1 MMEHSPQWPV
11 EMEELIRGFVDLRCR
26 YQAALTEVKT
36 KLDILNEEF
45 RVRYSRNPIHHME
58 SRIKAPASVAKKLE
72 RKGLAPT
79 PENAVQH
86 LWDIAGIRVVC
97 AYRDDVYTIAQLLTS
112 QDDIRLLRSRDY
124 IREPKANGYRS
135 LHLIVEIPVFLSTG
149 KQYLPVEVQIRT
161 IAMDFWASLE
171 HRIRYKVE
179 FDVPEDL
186 NRELF
191 DAAQRIAEVD
201 EDMQRIHDRMVALA
215 DSSGIKSPPQ
225 PPQVDWEE

>member
-1 MMEHSPQWPV
+1 MDNRPQWPAD
-11 EMEELIRGFVDLRCR
+11 MEQLILGFVDLRCR

-58 SRIKAPASVAKKLE
+58 SRIKSPESIAGKLR
-72 RKGLAPT
+72 RKGLEPT
-79 PENAVQH
+79 PENATRH
-86 LWDIAGIRVVC
+86 LMDIAGVRVVC
-97 AYRDDVYTIAQLLTS
+97 AYREDVYTIAHLLTS

-124 IREPKANGYRS
+124 IQEPKPNGYRS

-149 KQYLPVEVQIRT
+149 KQYMPVEVQIRT

-179 FDVPEDL
+179 FQVPEDL

-201 EDMQRIHDRMVALA
+201 EDMQRIHNRMVALA
-215 DSSGIKSPPQ
+215 KKSGVTSQDKPPHIG
-225 PPQVDWEE
+225 WEE

>member
-1 MMEHSPQWPV
+1 MSHMPQWPA
-11 EMEELIRGFVDLRCR
+11 EMEELIKGFVDLRCR

-58 SRIKAPASVAKKLE
+58 SRIKDPASVAKKLA
-72 RKGLAPT
+72 RKGFSPT
-79 PENAVQH
+79 PENAVEQ
-86 LWDIAGIRVVC
+86 LKDIAGIRVVC
-97 AYRDDVYTIAQLLTS
+97 AYRDDVYTIAKLLTN
-112 QDDIRLLRSRDY
+112 QDDIRLIRTRDY
-124 IREPKANGYRS
+124 IKEPKANGYRS

-179 FDVPEDL
+179 FQVPEDL
-186 NRELF
+186 NLELF

-215 DSSGIKSPPQ
+215 NSSGVESAPQ

>member
-1 MMEHSPQWPV
+1 METRPQWPAD
-11 EMEELIRGFVDLRCR
+11 MEQLIREFIDLRCH

-58 SRIKAPASVAKKLE
+58 SRIKSPESIADKLR
-72 RKGLAPT
+72 RKGLEPT
-79 PENAVQH
+79 PENAVAH
-86 LWDIAGIRVVC
+86 LRDIAGVRVVC
-97 AYRDDVYTIAQLLTS
+97 AYREDVYTIAQLLTS

-124 IREPKANGYRS
+124 IREPKPNGYRS

-149 KQYLPVEVQIRT
+149 KQYMPVEVQIRT

-215 DSSGIKSPPQ
+215 ESSGVTSAPQ
-225 PPQVDWEE
+225 PPQTGCEE

>member
-1 MMEHSPQWPV
+1 MEHMPQWPS
-11 EMEELIRGFVDLRCR
+11 EMEELISGFVDLRCR

-58 SRIKAPASVAKKLE
+58 SRIKAPASIAKKLE
-72 RKGLAPT
+72 RKGFAPT
-79 PENAVQH
+79 PENAMQH
-86 LWDIAGIRVVC
+86 LKDIAGVRVVC
-97 AYRDDVYTIAQLLTS
+97 AYREDVYTIARLLTD

-124 IREPKANGYRS
+124 IKEPKSNGYRS

-179 FDVPEDL
+179 FEVPEDL
-186 NRELF
+186 NQELF

-201 EDMQRIHDRMVALA
+201 EDMQHIHERMVALA
-215 DSSGIKSPPQ
+215 QRSGVASQPAPPQ
-225 PPQVDWEE
+225 ADWEE

>member
-1 MMEHSPQWPV
+1 MENRPQWPAD
-11 EMEELIRGFVDLRCR
+11 MEQLVRGFVDLRCR

-58 SRIKAPASVAKKLE
+58 SRIKSPESIAGKLR
-72 RKGLAPT
+72 RKGLEPT
-79 PENAVQH
+79 AENAVRH
-86 LWDIAGIRVVC
+86 LTDLAGVRVVC
-97 AYRDDVYTIAQLLTS
+97 AYREDVYTIAQLLTS

-124 IREPKANGYRS
+124 IRQPKPNGYRS

-149 KQYLPVEVQIRT
+149 KQYMPVEVQIRT

-171 HRIRYKVE
+171 HRIRYKVDFE
-179 FDVPEDL
+179 VPEDL
-186 NRELF
+186 NRELY

-201 EDMQRIHDRMVALA
+201 EDMQRIHDRMVSLA
-215 DSSGIKSPPQ
+215 RSSGVEHAPQ
-225 PPQVDWEE
+225 PPQVEWEE

>member
-1 MMEHSPQWPV
+1 MEHTPQWSA
-11 EMEELIRGFVDLRCR
+11 ETEELIRAFVDLRCR

-58 SRIKAPASVAKKLE
+58 SRVKSPASIAKKLG
-72 RKGLAPT
+72 RKGLEPT
-79 PENAVQH
+79 AENAMKH
-86 LWDIAGIRVVC
+86 LTDIAGVRVVC
-97 AYRDDVYTIAQLLTS
+97 AYRDDVYTIARLLTT
-112 QDDIRLLRSRDY
+112 QDDIRLVRSRDY
-124 IREPKANGYRS
+124 IGQPKANGYRS

-149 KQYLPVEVQIRT
+149 KQTLPVEVQIRT

-171 HRIRYKVE
+171 HRIRYKVD

-191 DAAQRIAEVD
+191 DAAERIAQVD
-201 EDMQRIHDRMVALA
+201 EDMQRIHNRMVALA
-215 DSSGIKSPPQ
+215 QSSGIDSAQ
-225 PPQVDWEE
+225 PPQADWGE

>member
-1 MMEHSPQWPV
+1 MSHMPQWPA
-11 EMEELIRGFVDLRCR
+11 EMEELIKGFVDLRCR

-45 RVRYSRNPIHHME
+45 RVRYSRNPTHHME
-58 SRIKAPASVAKKLE
+58 SRIKDPASVAKKLA
-72 RKGLAPT
+72 RKGFSPT
-79 PENAVQH
+79 PENAVEQ
-86 LWDIAGIRVVC
+86 LKDIAGIRVVC
-97 AYRDDVYTIAQLLTS
+97 AYRDDVYTIAKLLTN
-112 QDDIRLLRSRDY
+112 QDDIRLIRTRDY
-124 IREPKANGYRS
+124 IKEPKANGYRS

-179 FDVPEDL
+179 FQVPEDL
-186 NRELF
+186 NQELF

-215 DSSGIKSPPQ
+215 NSSGVESAPQ

>member
-1 MMEHSPQWPV
+1 VEHKPQWIHEAEQV
-11 EMEELIRGFVDLRCR
+11 FKGYIDLHCR

-58 SRIKAPASVAKKLE
+58 SRIKAPDSIARKLE
-72 RKGLAPT
+72 RKGFAPT
-79 PENAVQH
+79 PENAVAH
-86 LWDIAGIRVVC
+86 LWDIAGVRVVC
-97 AYRDDVYTIAQLLTS
+97 AYREDVYTIARLLTS

-124 IREPKANGYRS
+124 IKEPKPNGYRS

-149 KQYLPVEVQIRT
+149 KQYMPVEVQIRT

-179 FDVPEDL
+179 FQVPEDL

-201 EDMQRIHDRMVALA
+201 EDMQRIHRRMLLLA
-215 DSSGIKSPPQ
+215 QKSGVEASPEPL
-225 PPQVDWEE
+225 E

>member
-1 MMEHSPQWPV
+1 MEHTPQWPA
-11 EMEELIRGFVDLRCR
+11 EMEELVKGFVDLRCR

-58 SRIKAPASVAKKLE
+58 SRIKAPASVAQKLA
-72 RKGLAPT
+72 RKGFAPT
-79 PENAVQH
+79 QENAVQH
-86 LWDIAGIRVVC
+86 LMDIAGIRVVC
-97 AYRDDVYTIAQLLTS
+97 AYRDDVYTIAKLLTS

-124 IREPKANGYRS
+124 IKEPKPNGYRS

-179 FDVPEDL
+179 FQVPEDL
-186 NRELF
+186 NQELF

-201 EDMQRIHDRMVALA
+201 EDMQRIHDRMVQLA
-215 DSSGIKSPPQ
+215 NSSGVESAPQ

>member
-1 MMEHSPQWPV
+1 MSHMPQWPA
-11 EMEELIRGFVDLRCR
+11 EMEELIKGFVDLRCR

-58 SRIKAPASVAKKLE
+58 SRIKDPASVAKKLA
-72 RKGLAPT
+72 RKGFSPT
-79 PENAVQH
+79 PENAVEQ
-86 LWDIAGIRVVC
+86 LKDIAGIRVVC
-97 AYRDDVYTIAQLLTS
+97 AYRDDVYTIAKLLTN
-112 QDDIRLLRSRDY
+112 QDDIRLIRTRDY
-124 IREPKANGYRS
+124 IKEPKANGYRS

-179 FDVPEDL
+179 FQVPEDL
-186 NRELF
+186 NQELF

-201 EDMQRIHDRMVALA
+201 EDMQRIHDRMVMLA
-215 DSSGIKSPPQ
+215 SSSGVESAPQ

>member
-1 MMEHSPQWPV
+1 MEHMPQWPE
-11 EMEELIRGFVDLRCR
+11 EMTQLIHGFVDLRCR

-58 SRIKAPASVAKKLE
+58 SRIKSPESIARKLMAK
-72 RKGLAPT
+72 GFAPT
-79 PENAVQH
+79 PENAVAQLH
-86 LWDIAGIRVVC
+86 DLAGVRVVC
-97 AYRDDVYTIAQLLTS
+97 AYRDDVYTIAKLLTS
-112 QDDIRLLRSRDY
+112 QDDIRLLRTRDY
-124 IREPKANGYRS
+124 IREPKPNGYRS

-179 FDVPEDL
+179 FQVPEDL

-191 DAAQRIAEVD
+191 DAAQRIAQVD
-201 EDMQRIHDRMVALA
+201 EDMQRIHDRMVVLA
-215 DSSGIKSPPQ
+215 EQSGVDTVNDPPQ
-225 PPQVDWEE
+225 PEWDE

>member
-1 MMEHSPQWPV
+1 MEHTPQWPV
-11 EMEELIRGFVDLRCR
+11 EMEALIRDFVDLRCR

-58 SRIKAPASVAKKLE
+58 SRIKAPASIAEKLH
-72 RKGLAPT
+72 RKGLEPT
-79 PENAVQH
+79 AENAVRH
-86 LWDIAGIRVVC
+86 LTDIAGVRVVC

-124 IREPKANGYRS
+124 IKEPKENGYRS

-171 HRIRYKVE
+171 HRIRYKVA
-179 FDVPEDL
+179 FTVPEDL

-201 EDMQRIHDRMVALA
+201 EDMQRIHNRMVALA
-215 DSSGIKSPPQ
+215 ESSGIDAAQ
-225 PPQVDWEE
+225 PPQADWEE

>member
-1 MMEHSPQWPV
+1 MEHMPQWPA
-11 EMEELIRGFVDLRCR
+11 EMEDLIKGFVDLRCR

-58 SRIKAPASVAKKLE
+58 SRIKTPASVAQKLI
-72 RKGLAPT
+72 RKGFEPT
-79 PENAVQH
+79 PENAVQQ
-86 LWDIAGIRVVC
+86 LMDIAGIRVVC
-97 AYRDDVYTIAQLLTS
+97 AYREDVYTIAQLLTR

-124 IREPKANGYRS
+124 IKEPKPNGYRS

-179 FDVPEDL
+179 FQVPEDL

-201 EDMQRIHDRMVALA
+201 EDMQRIHDRMVVLA
-215 DSSGIKSPPQ
+215 TSSGIQSQPPPPQ
-225 PPQVDWEE
+225 ADGEE

>member
-1 MMEHSPQWPV
+1 MSHMPQWPA
-11 EMEELIRGFVDLRCR
+11 EMEELIKGFVDLRCR

-58 SRIKAPASVAKKLE
+58 SRIKDPASVAKKLA
-72 RKGLAPT
+72 RKGFSPT
-79 PENAVQH
+79 PENAVEQ
-86 LWDIAGIRVVC
+86 LKDIAGIRVVC
-97 AYRDDVYTIAQLLTS
+97 AYRDDVYTIAKLLTN
-112 QDDIRLLRSRDY
+112 QDDIRLIRTRDY
-124 IREPKANGYRS
+124 IKEPKANGYRS

-179 FDVPEDL
+179 FQVPEDL
-186 NRELF
+186 NQELF

-215 DSSGIKSPPQ
+215 SSSGVESAPQ

>member
-1 MMEHSPQWPV
+1 MSHMPQWPA
-11 EMEELIRGFVDLRCR
+11 EMEDLIKGFVDLRCR

-58 SRIKAPASVAKKLE
+58 SRIKDPASVAKKLA
-72 RKGLAPT
+72 RKGFSPT
-79 PENAVQH
+79 PENAVEQ
-86 LWDIAGIRVVC
+86 LKDIAGIRVVC
-97 AYRDDVYTIAQLLTS
+97 AYRDDVYTIAKLLTG
-112 QDDIRLLRSRDY
+112 QDDIRLIRTRDY
-124 IREPKANGYRS
+124 IKEPKANGYRS

-179 FDVPEDL
+179 FQVPEDL
-186 NRELF
+186 NQELF

-215 DSSGIKSPPQ
+215 SSSGVESAPQ
-225 PPQVDWEE
+225 SPQVDWEE

>member
-1 MMEHSPQWPV
+1 MSHMPQWPA
-11 EMEELIRGFVDLRCR
+11 EMEDLIKGFVDLRCR

-58 SRIKAPASVAKKLE
+58 SRIKDPASVAKKLA
-72 RKGLAPT
+72 RKGFSPT
-79 PENAVQH
+79 PENAVEQ
-86 LWDIAGIRVVC
+86 LKDIAGIRVVC
-97 AYRDDVYTIAQLLTS
+97 AYRDDVYTIAKLLTN
-112 QDDIRLLRSRDY
+112 QDDIRLIRTRDY
-124 IREPKANGYRS
+124 IKEPKANGYRS

-179 FDVPEDL
+179 FQVPEDL
-186 NRELF
+186 NQELF

-215 DSSGIKSPPQ
+215 NSSGVESAPQ

>member
-1 MMEHSPQWPV
+1 MENRPQWPAD
-11 EMEELIRGFVDLRCR
+11 MEQLVRGFVDLRCR

-58 SRIKAPASVAKKLE
+58 SRIKSPESIAGKLR
-72 RKGLAPT
+72 RKGLEPT
-79 PENAVQH
+79 AENAVRH
-86 LWDIAGIRVVC
+86 LTDLAGVRVVC
-97 AYRDDVYTIAQLLTS
+97 AYREDVYTIAQLLTS

-124 IREPKANGYRS
+124 IRQPKPNGYRS

-149 KQYLPVEVQIRT
+149 KQYMPVEVQIRT

-171 HRIRYKVE
+171 HRIRYKVDFE
-179 FDVPEDL
+179 VPEDM
-186 NRELF
+186 NRELY

-201 EDMQRIHDRMVALA
+201 EDMQRIHDRMVSLA
-215 DSSGIKSPPQ
+215 RSNGVEHAPQ
-225 PPQVDWEE
+225 PPQVEWEE

>member
-1 MMEHSPQWPV
+1 MEHIPQWPA
-11 EMEELIRGFVDLRCR
+11 EMEELINGFVDLRCR

-58 SRIKAPASVAKKLE
+58 SRIKAPASVAKKLA
-72 RKGLAPT
+72 RKGFAPT
-79 PENAVQH
+79 PENAVQQ
-86 LWDIAGIRVVC
+86 LMDIAGIRVVC
-97 AYRDDVYTIAQLLTS
+97 AYRDDVYTIAQLLTN

-124 IREPKANGYRS
+124 IKEPKPNGYRS

-179 FDVPEDL
+179 FQVPDDL
-186 NRELF
+186 NQELF

-201 EDMQRIHDRMVALA
+201 EDMQRIHDRMVKLA
-215 DSSGIKSPPQ
+215 AGSGIQSPPQ
-225 PPQVDWEE
+225 PPQADWKE

>member
-1 MMEHSPQWPV
+1 MSHMPQWPA
-11 EMEELIRGFVDLRCR
+11 EMEDLIKGFVDLRCR

-58 SRIKAPASVAKKLE
+58 SRIKDPASVAKKLA
-72 RKGLAPT
+72 RKGFSPT
-79 PENAVQH
+79 PENAVEQ
-86 LWDIAGIRVVC
+86 LKDIAGIRVVC
-97 AYRDDVYTIAQLLTS
+97 AYRDDVYAIAKLLTG
-112 QDDIRLLRSRDY
+112 QDDIRLIRTRDY
-124 IREPKANGYRS
+124 IKEPKANGYRS

-179 FDVPEDL
+179 FQVPEDL
-186 NRELF
+186 NQELF

-215 DSSGIKSPPQ
+215 NSSGVESAPQ

>member
-1 MMEHSPQWPV
+1 MSHMPQWPA
-11 EMEELIRGFVDLRCR
+11 EMEELIKGFVDLRCR

-58 SRIKAPASVAKKLE
+58 SRIKDPASVAKKLA
-72 RKGLAPT
+72 RKGFSPT
-79 PENAVQH
+79 PENAVEQ
-86 LWDIAGIRVVC
+86 LKDIAGIRVVC
-97 AYRDDVYTIAQLLTS
+97 AYRDDVYAIAKLLTG
-112 QDDIRLLRSRDY
+112 QDDIRLIRTRDY
-124 IREPKANGYRS
+124 IKEPKANGYRS

-179 FDVPEDL
+179 FQVPEDL
-186 NRELF
+186 NQELF

-215 DSSGIKSPPQ
+215 NSSGVESAPQ

>member
-1 MMEHSPQWPV
+1 MEHTPQWPA
-11 EMEELIRGFVDLRCR
+11 EMEELIQGFVDLRCR

-72 RKGLAPT
+72 RKGFQPT

-86 LWDIAGIRVVC
+86 LMDIAGIRVVC

-135 LHLIVEIPVFLSTG
+135 LHLIVEIPVVLSTG

-201 EDMQRIHDRMVALA
+201 EDMQRIHDRMMTLA
-215 DSSGIKSPPQ
+215 ASSGIPSPPQ

>member
-1 MMEHSPQWPV
+1 MSHMPQWPA
-11 EMEELIRGFVDLRCR
+11 EMADLIKGFVDLRCR

-58 SRIKAPASVAKKLE
+58 SRIKDPASVAKKLA
-72 RKGLAPT
+72 RKGFSPT
-79 PENAVQH
+79 PENAVEQ
-86 LWDIAGIRVVC
+86 LKDIAGIRVVC
-97 AYRDDVYTIAQLLTS
+97 AYRDDVYTIAKLLTN
-112 QDDIRLLRSRDY
+112 QDDIRLIRTRDY
-124 IREPKANGYRS
+124 IKEPKANGYRS

-179 FDVPEDL
+179 FQVPEDL
-186 NRELF
+186 NQELF

-215 DSSGIKSPPQ
+215 NSSGVESAPQ
-225 PPQVDWEE
+225 PPQVDWKE

>member
-1 MMEHSPQWPV
+1 MSHMPQWPA
-11 EMEELIRGFVDLRCR
+11 EMEELIKGFVDLRCR

-58 SRIKAPASVAKKLE
+58 SRIKDPASVAKKLA
-72 RKGLAPT
+72 RKGFSPT
-79 PENAVQH
+79 PENAVEQ
-86 LWDIAGIRVVC
+86 LKDIAGIRVVC
-97 AYRDDVYTIAQLLTS
+97 AYRDDVYTIAKLLTN
-112 QDDIRLLRSRDY
+112 QDDIRLIRTRDY
-124 IREPKANGYRS
+124 IKEPKANGYRS

-179 FDVPEDL
+179 FQVPEDL
-186 NRELF
+186 NQELF

-215 DSSGIKSPPQ
+215 NSSGVESAPQ

>member
-1 MMEHSPQWPV
+1 MEHTPQWPV
-11 EMEELIRGFVDLRCR
+11 EMEALIRDFVDLRCR
-26 YQAALTEVKT
+26 YRAALTEVKT

-45 RVRYSRNPIHHME
+45 RVRYSRIPIHHME
-58 SRIKAPASVAKKLE
+58 SRIKSPASIAEKLH
-72 RKGLAPT
+72 RKGLEPT
-79 PENAVQH
+79 AENAVRH
-86 LWDIAGIRVVC
+86 LTDIAGVRVVC

-124 IREPKANGYRS
+124 IKEPKENGYRS

-171 HRIRYKVE
+171 HRIRYKVA
-179 FDVPEDL
+179 FTVPEDL

-201 EDMQRIHDRMVALA
+201 EDMQRIHNRMVALA
-215 DSSGIKSPPQ
+215 ESSGIDAAQ
-225 PPQVDWEE
+225 PPQADWEE

>member
-1 MMEHSPQWPV
+1 MEHTPQWPA
-11 EMEELIRGFVDLRCR
+11 EMEELVKGFVDLRCR

-58 SRIKAPASVAKKLE
+58 SRIKAPASVAQKLA
-72 RKGLAPT
+72 RKGFAPT
-79 PENAVQH
+79 QENAVQH
-86 LWDIAGIRVVC
+86 LMDIAGIRVVC
-97 AYRDDVYTIAQLLTS
+97 AYREDVYTIAKLLTS

-124 IREPKANGYRS
+124 IKEPKPNGYRS
-135 LHLIVEIPVFLSTG
+135 LHLVVEIPVFLSTG

-179 FDVPEDL
+179 FQVPEDL
-186 NRELF
+186 NQELF

-201 EDMQRIHDRMVALA
+201 EDMQHIHDRMVQLA
-215 DSSGIKSPPQ
+215 NSSGVESAPQ